1 MSQPTEGQP
10 MVLQEDRFARHQS
23 IKWWDQQAL
32 TNARVLVIGAGA
44 LGNEVI
50 KNLALL
56 GVGHL
61 AIADMDKIEASN
73 LSRSV
78 LFRESDEGHLKT
90 VTAAKAALALY
101 PTLNVHVIDGNVLSD
116 LGLGWFRWAQVIVG
130 ALDNRE
136 ARLFVNQC
144 CIQTQKPWVDGG
156 LDVLNGIV
164 RGFDA
169 PRTPCYECTMGN
181 ADWQLVN
188 QRRSCSLL
196 ARQAFDA
203 GGVPTTITTASV
215 IGAMQ
220 AQEVIKRL
228 HQLDCLDGSGFVYE
242 GLRHTS
248 YPIQY
253 TQGKNCP
260 WHEESTSIQSVN
272 TFDSDTPLDQIAQWA
287 TEKLHGLD
295 AIDLSRELVQTLT
308 CPKCQN
314 EREIF
319 MPVDRLKT
327 STLVCETCQE
337 ECVPAFVHSIMP
349 DSPLMQRTAKAL
361 GLPAWDVLWARRGMD
376 GLGIEL
382 SGDQEK
388 QLQTSQIHA
397 SNPEG

>member
-1 MSQPTEGQP
+1 MTEPTPGQS
-10 MVLQEDRFARHQS
+10 MVLKEDRFTRHQS
-23 IKWWDQQAL
+23 IKWWDQQKLA
-32 TNARVLVIGAGA
+32 NARVLVIGAGA

-56 GVGHL
+56 GIGHL

-78 LFRESDEGHLKT
+78 LFRESDEGHPKT
-90 VTAAKAALALY
+90 RTAAMAALELY
-101 PTLNVHVIDGNVLSD
+101 PTLDVHVIEGNVLAD
-116 LGLGWFRWAQVIVG
+116 LGLGWFRWANVVVG

-136 ARLFVNQC
+136 ARLYVNQSC
-144 CIQTQKPWVDGG
+144 VQTQRPWVDGG

-220 AQEVIKRL
+220 AQEVVKRL
-228 HQLDCLDGSGFVYE
+228 HNLECLDGGGFVYE

-253 TQGKNCP
+253 THGKNCP
-260 WHEESTSIQSVN
+260 WHEQPVAIEVMEQFN
-272 TFDSDTPLDQIAQWA
+272 SDTPLHTISQWA
-287 TEKLHGLD
+287 SQKLGGLD
-295 AIDLSRELVQTLT
+295 AIDFSRELVHTLT
-308 CPKCQN
+308 CPNCKN
-314 EREIF
+314 TRTMFI
-319 MPVDRLKT
+319 PVDRLKP
-327 STLVCETCQE
+327 SELVCENCQQ
-337 ECVPAFVHSIMP
+337 ECIPAFVHSVELN
-349 DSPLMQRTAKAL
+349 SELMQMSASQL
-361 GLPAWDVLWARRGMD
+361 GLPAWDVLWARNGMN
-376 GLGIEL
+376 GIGIEL
-382 SGDQEK
+382 AGDLET
-388 QLQTSQIHA
+388 QLKTSRVHA
-397 SNPEG
+397 VNRED